1 MKRIIRTL
9 CAAAMVVTLAAC
21 GGGGDGG
28 EPAPQ
33 QAPSSESESTA
44 PANSLEEIIQRAQ
57 ADFVETSQK
66 LLDEQEKVFSEV
78 GDGYEDYLANIDM
91 IQAWY
96 ELSISETEALG
107 ERAVEYGREYY
118 KAVVDNVD
126 VTDDREL
133 DKATEE
139 FYDTVYEDA
148 YDDYYDAIYEDAYDE
163 MYDTYYD
170 GIIHDAYDKTPYD
183 EWSDTSSDAYE
194 AYSDARSDVYEA
206 ISDGRSDVYSDYS
219 DVRSAFY
226 SNDFD
231 VEGIFAPVQTN
242 EGGKESDAA
251 EPVADSSEDGAVD
264 ASAVDPTFKET
275 MDGYEAFF
283 GEYVEFMRA
292 YEADPTSVELIGQ
305 YSDLMTRY
313 TETINAL
320 GEIDEDSLTPADA
333 AYYAEV
339 TARIYEMLAEA
350 GQ

>member
-1 MKRIIRTL
+1 MNRIIQTL
-9 CAAAMVVTLAAC
+9 CAAAMIVTLAAC
-21 GGGGDGG
+21 GGGG

-33 QAPSSESESTA
+33 QAPSSESESTT

-57 ADFVETSQK
+57 ADFTETSQK
-66 LLDEQEKVFSEV
+66 LLGEQEKMFSEV
-78 GDGYEDYLANIDM
+78 GDSYEDYLANIDL

-96 ELSISETEALG
+96 DLSISETEALG

-139 FYDTVYEDA
+139 FYDAIYEDA
-148 YDDYYDAIYEDAYDE
+148 YDDYYSAIYEDAYDE
-163 MYDTYYD
+163 MYDAYYD
-170 GIIHDAYDKTPYD
+170 GIIQDAYDTTPYD
-183 EWSDTSSDAYE
+183 EWSDTSSDAYK
-194 AYSDARSDVYEA
+194 AYSDARSDVYGA
-206 ISDGRSDVYSDYS
+206 ISDGRSDVYGDYS

-231 VEGIFAPVQTN
+231 VEGIFAPVQTKN
-242 EGGKESDAA
+242 EGQEGDAA
-251 EPVADSSEDGAVD
+251 ESAADSFENSVVD
-264 ASAVDPTFKET
+264 TSAVDPTFKGM
-275 MDGYEAFF
+275 MDGHEAFF
-283 GEYVEFMRA
+283 SEYVEFVKA

-305 YSDLMTRY
+305 YSDMMARY
-313 TETINAL
+313 TETMSAL
-320 GEIDEDSLTPADA
+320 GEIDEGSLTPADA

-339 TARIYEMLAEA
+339 TARIYEMLAEV

>member
-21 GGGGDGG
+21 GGGDGG

-170 GIIHDAYDKTPYD
+170 GIIHDAYDTTPYD

-242 EGGKESDAA
+242 EGARRVMRQNPWLIPLKTVLWMPRLLIRRSRRQWTGMRR
-251 EPVADSSEDGAVD
+251 SS
-264 ASAVDPTFKET
+264 AS
-275 MDGYEAFF
+275 
-283 GEYVEFMRA
+283 
-292 YEADPTSVELIGQ
+292 TSN
-305 YSDLMTRY
+305 S
-313 TETINAL
+313 
-320 GEIDEDSLTPADA
+320 
-333 AYYAEV
+333 
-339 TARIYEMLAEA
+339 
-350 GQ
+350 